1 MRTVSHR
8 DAVIVEAVRTPI
20 GRRDRA
26 LASVRPDDLAALV
39 LREVIRRAGIL
50 PVEVEDIIVGC
61 ATPVGEQGYNVGR
74 IATLIADFP
83 VEVPAVTI
91 NRMCASSDQAVQ
103 FASQAIRAGD
113 MDVVMAAGIESMTRV
128 PMGSDG
134 APFSQSLPRR
144 YRLIPQGLSAE
155 LMVEKWGLSRE
166 ELDAY
171 SLESHRRAVAA
182 WEAGCFRNEIVPVP
196 VELPD
201 GRTALLDRDEG
212 PRADTSPELLASLPP
227 VFKADGKITAGN
239 SSQMS
244 DGAAAVLLM
253 SREKAERMGL
263 RPRARIVATATIGS
277 DPELQL
283 AGPIAATAKV
293 LERAGIVLDD
303 LDHIEVNEAFAS
315 VVLAWA
321 REWKPDLRRLNP
333 KGGAIAIGHPL
344 GATGARLLTT
354 MLHALEESGG
364 TYGLQTMCIGHGLA
378 NATIIARES

>member
-1 MRTVSHR
+1 MREQSYR

-20 GRRDRA
+20 GRRERA
-26 LASVRPDDLAALV
+26 LARVRPDDLAALV
-39 LREVIRRAGIL
+39 LRELVRRAGIA
-50 PVEVEDIIVGC
+50 PVEVEDIIMGC
-61 ATPVGEQGYNVGR
+61 GTPIGEQGYNVGR
-74 IATLIADFP
+74 LATLIAGFP

-113 MDVVMAAGIESMTRV
+113 MDVVIAAGIESMSRV

-134 APFSQSLPRR
+134 APFSKSLPRH

-155 LMVEKWGLSRE
+155 LMAEKWGLSRE
-166 ELDAY
+166 ELDAF
-171 SLESHRRAVAA
+171 SFESHRRAVAA
-182 WEAGCFRNEIVPVP
+182 WEAGRFQKEIVPVP
-196 VELPD
+196 ISGPD
-201 GRTALLDRDEG
+201 GWATSLERDEG
-212 PRADTSPELLASLPP
+212 PRADTTMEALAKLPP
-227 VFKADGKITAGN
+227 AFRPDGKITAGN

-253 SREKAERMGL
+253 SREKAERMGV
-263 RPRARIVATATIGS
+263 RPRARIVATSTIGS

-283 AGPIAATAKV
+283 TGPIAATAKV
-293 LERAGIVLDD
+293 LKRAGIGLDD

-321 REWKPDLRRLNP
+321 REWKPDARRLNP
-333 KGGAIAIGHPL
+333 KGGAIAVGHPL

-364 TYGLQTMCIGHGLA
+364 IYGLQTMCIGHGLA